1 MILLWKKVLFR
12 SFLVKS
18 YPKLAENEFFW
29 VLSKISTWNFS
40 DILHEGTVLEKVK
53 IDVND
58 FLIIFFLKF
67 LWVTIDLKRTQSE
80 VLREMNAWNLFV
92 V

>member
-1 MILLWKKVLFR
+1 M
-12 SFLVKS
+12 

-29 VLSKISTWNFS
+29 VLSKSSTWNFS

-58 FLIIFFLKF
+58 FLIIFF
-67 LWVTIDLKRTQSE
+67 
-80 VLREMNAWNLFV
+80 
-92 V
+92 